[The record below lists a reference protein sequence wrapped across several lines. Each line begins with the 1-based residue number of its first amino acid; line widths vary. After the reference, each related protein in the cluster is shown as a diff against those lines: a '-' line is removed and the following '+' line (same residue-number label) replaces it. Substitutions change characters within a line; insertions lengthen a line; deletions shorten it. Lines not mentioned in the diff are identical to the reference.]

1 MLVVVHGVV
10 KESVLLFKGP
20 YCRNAFVAVL
30 FKYVAVFCSV
40 VLVVVGRVVKESVL
54 FKGPYCASTFVA
66 VLFKYVAMF
75 CSVVLVAVGVV
86 VAKKV
91 VSSFFIMSK
100 RIELFKH
107 K

>member
-1 MLVVVHGVV
+1 MSLCV
-10 KESVLLFKGP
+10 
-20 YCRNAFVAVL
+20 CRL
-30 FKYVAVFCSV
+30 V

-54 FKGPYCASTFVA
+54 FKGPYCASMFVA
-66 VLFKYVAMF
+66 VFKYVAMF
-75 CSVVLVAVGVV
+75 GSVVLVVVGVV

-91 VSSFFIMSK
+91 VSSFFVMSK

>member
-1 MLVVVHGVV
+1 MLVVVGRVV

-20 YCRNAFVAVL
+20 YCRSAFVAVL
-30 FKYVAVFCSV
+30 FKYVAVLRLV

-54 FKGPYCASTFVA
+54 FEGPYCACTFVA
-66 VLFKYVAMF
+66 VFKYVAMF
-75 CSVVLVAVGVV
+75 CSVVFVVAGVV

-91 VSSFFIMSK
+91 VSSFFVMSK